1 MRSWFTGSSYYKPL
15 AVIAAFLI
23 YTLTACEKEVD
34 INLGESEPARLVVEG
49 YIETGTP
56 PLVVLTKSVGYFD
69 KLDLSTLANSF
80 VHGAVVTVSD
90 GVNTTTLKEY
100 CVDTGGVGSL
110 ISFYTVDT
118 ASGNWIRGEVEKTY
132 KLSISYDGKV
142 YEAYTKIPTPTALD
156 SVVTSA
162 PPIIPDNNPDAK
174 HIKVY
179 FKDPDT
185 LGNYMRY
192 YTRRNSEQFYPAL
205 NSVYSDELINGSPF
219 NTALPLGENRNQAEI
234 DFDSLGFAHPGD
246 TVTLKWCAID
256 KATYDFWSTFEFAI
270 GTIGSPFATPIK
282 VKGNI
287 SNDALGIWGGY
298 GTSFHTI
305 IIKD

>member
-1 MRSWFTGSSYYKPL
+1 MRRWFTGNSYFKSL
-15 AVIAAFLI
+15 AFIAAFLI

-34 INLGESEPARLVVEG
+34 INLGDSAPAQLVVEG

-56 PLVVLTKSVGYFD
+56 PFVLLTKSVGYFD
-69 KLDLSTLANSF
+69 KLNLATLANSF

-90 GVNTTTLKEY
+90 GINTAILKEY
-100 CVDTGGVGSL
+100 SVDTSGAGSL

-118 ASGNWIRGEVEKTY
+118 ASGSWMKGEVDKTY
-132 KLSISYDGKV
+132 KLTISYDGKV
-142 YEAYTKIPTPTALD
+142 YEAYTKIPNPTTID
-156 SVVTSA
+156 SVVTAA
-162 PPIIPDNNPDAK
+162 PPIIPDNNPTAK
-174 HIKVY
+174 QIKVY

-192 YTRRNSEQFYPAL
+192 YTRRNSEPFYPGL
-205 NSVYSDELINGSPF
+205 NSAYSDELINGTPF
-219 NTALPLGENRNQAEI
+219 NTVFPLGENRNRSELE
-234 DFDSLGFAHPGD
+234 FDSLGFAHPGD

-256 KATYDFWSTFEFAI
+256 KASYDFWSTFEFAL

-282 VKGNI
+282 VKGNV
-287 SNDALGIWGGY
+287 SNGALGIWGGY

-305 IIKD
+305 IIKE